1 VNEPGSSV
9 PEKLNSFPY
18 AGAVRKEPRNLKDG
32 GRELIGGWDVGCG
45 SPSELDRRAERTG
58 SDREETGHDMGKFV
72 FLAGMTPLQNSAS
85 T

>member
-1 VNEPGSSV
+1 VWASRSGST
-9 PEKLNSFPY
+9 
-18 AGAVRKEPRNLKDG
+18 
-32 GRELIGGWDVGCG
+32 W
-45 SPSELDRRAERTG
+45 

>member
-9 PEKLNSFPY
+9 PEKLNSFPE

-45 SPSELDRRAERTG
+45 SPSELDRRARTYWVWPSIVSHADLLLNG
-58 SDREETGHDMGKFV
+58 VAVKKRVHLVRS
-72 FLAGMTPLQNSAS
+72 
-85 T
+85 